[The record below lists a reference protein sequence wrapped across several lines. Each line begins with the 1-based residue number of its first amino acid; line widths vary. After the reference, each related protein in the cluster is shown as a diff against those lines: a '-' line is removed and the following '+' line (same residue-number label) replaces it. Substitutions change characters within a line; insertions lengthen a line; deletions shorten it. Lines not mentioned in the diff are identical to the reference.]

1 MEDEMLKDMVV
12 NLSIDANDDATRD
25 YAISLA
31 RLFGAHLA
39 GVAFAVEPVPPAILA
54 EGGPPEWFDELMR
67 EAEASADA
75 AVARFNEA
83 IRGSGILAEARR
95 LTTSALDCGNLFSS
109 IARRFDV
116 SIIRQNEPDKNSPN
130 SLMIEAALF
139 DSGRPVLVVPYV
151 QRGPAK
157 LDRGLVCWDGSRNS
171 ARAVGDAMPL
181 LERAKAVEIVIVGD
195 RSKSREIPGAD
206 IAKHLARHGVNVEV
220 KEIVAPDLDAA
231 NVILSHAA
239 DVSADFMVMGG
250 YGHSRLREFILGGV
264 TRSILNTMTLPT
276 LMSH

>member
-54 EGGPPEWFDELMR
+54 EGGPPEWFDELTR

-83 IRGSGILAEARR
+83 IRGSGILAQARR
-95 LTTSALDCGNLFSS
+95 LTTSALDSGNLFSS

-116 SIIRQNEPDKNSPN
+116 SIIRQNDPDENGPN
-130 SLMIEAALF
+130 
-139 DSGRPVLVVPYV
+139 
-151 QRGPAK
+151 
-157 LDRGLVCWDGSRNS
+157 
-171 ARAVGDAMPL
+171 
-181 LERAKAVEIVIVGD
+181 
-195 RSKSREIPGAD
+195 
-206 IAKHLARHGVNVEV
+206 
-220 KEIVAPDLDAA
+220 
-231 NVILSHAA
+231 
-239 DVSADFMVMGG
+239 
-250 YGHSRLREFILGGV
+250 
-264 TRSILNTMTLPT
+264 TL
-276 LMSH
+276 